1 MRRVAGSSVGQ
12 GGQGDGSPFHIFLK
26 CPRIKGMWRNTHA
39 PMSEEDPHDET
50 TVLPSEEKPAPLL
63 TFEEARVL
71 GCLLEKEVTTP
82 DHYPLTFN
90 SLFAACNQ
98 SSNRDPVT
106 DFGTDT
112 VEGAMEGLRY
122 KKLSILVHQAGAR
135 VPKCKHT
142 IENKFPYLTKGQRA
156 LLCVL
161 LLRGQQTVGELRQR
175 SERLHP
181 FADIARVQTVL
192 DEMAS
197 YEPEPLVKL
206 IPAGGGRR
214 AATYVHLLCGDV
226 APAAV
231 DVVAPRAGSAESAV
245 PVATWRTEMEE
256 EITALREQVL
266 ELKSEIEAL
275 KSNLGI

>member
-1 MRRVAGSSVGQ
+1 MSDENPHPEPVAEAS
-12 GGQGDGSPFHIFLK
+12 GGKH
-26 CPRIKGMWRNTHA
+26 
-39 PMSEEDPHDET
+39 
-50 TVLPSEEKPAPLL
+50 APLL
-63 TFEEARVL
+63 TFEESRVL
-71 GCLLEKEVTTP
+71 GCLLEKEATTP
-82 DHYPLTFN
+82 DLYPLTFN
-90 SLFAACNQ
+90 SLYAACNQ

-112 VEGAMEGLRY
+112 VEEAMEGLRY

-142 IENKFPYLTKGQRA
+142 LENKYPYLTKGQQA

-175 SERLHP
+175 TERMHA
-181 FADIARVQTVL
+181 FADIERVQAVL

-197 YEPEPLVKL
+197 YSPEPLVKL

-226 APAAV
+226 APPTMHSGASGGDSKEVSASSW
-231 DVVAPRAGSAESAV
+231 RA
-245 PVATWRTEMEE
+245 EMEE
-256 EITALREQVL
+256 EISILKSEVL
-266 ELKSEIEAL
+266 ALKSEIESL
-275 KSNLGI
+275 KSNLGV